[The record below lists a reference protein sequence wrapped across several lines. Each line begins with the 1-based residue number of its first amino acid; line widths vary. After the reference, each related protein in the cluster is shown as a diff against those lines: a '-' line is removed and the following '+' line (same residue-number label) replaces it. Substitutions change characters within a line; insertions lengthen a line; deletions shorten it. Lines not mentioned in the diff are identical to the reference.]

1 MKLLA
6 LFLALTVTEANENL
20 TVNYLQSEAVQ
31 LQDEKKL
38 IDKEELPEAVVNEF
52 NQSVYK
58 EWSIDKVYM
67 LQASD
72 VVSYELHLSQNEE
85 TMVLLAN
92 SEGVLAPK
100 ADS

>member
-1 MKLLA
+1 MKILA

-20 TVNYLQSEAVQ
+20 PVNYTQSEAVQ

-38 IDKEELPEAVVNEF
+38 IDKEELPEEVVNEF

-67 LQASD
+67 LEASD
-72 VVSYELHLSQNEE
+72 VVSYELHLSQNDE
-85 TMVLLAN
+85 TMILLAN
-92 SEGVLAPK
+92 SEGLLEPK
-100 ADS
+100 ADI